1 MSTQLPETFEPET
14 QDGNSWDLLPIG
26 EYAATIIEIA
36 VAKPKTGDGYYV
48 AVTWKID
55 EGAYEGRQVWE
66 NITYIHSSEQAQTI
80 GRKQFKDLCNATG
93 FGDGHV
99 EDVEVFLFK
108 RAKIKVGIGRDKDSV
123 YDDKN
128 VVKRILP
135 LDAPAQPAAAKPD
148 PKPSTPTTAKP
159 QPAAKP
165 AAVKPGGSAPWH
177 KG

>member
-1 MSTQLPETFEPET
+1 MSTQLPETFDPEN
-14 QDGNSWDLLPIG
+14 QVGNSWDLLPID
-26 EYAATIIEIA
+26 EYAAAIIEIA
-36 VAKPKTGDGYYV
+36 VAQPKSGDGYYV

-55 EGAYEGRQVWE
+55 EGDYEGRQVWQR
-66 NITYIHSSEQAQTI
+66 ITFLHSSEQAQTI
-80 GRKQFKDLCNATG
+80 GRKQLKDLCNATG
-93 FGDGHV
+93 LGGEHV

-108 RAKIKVGIGRDKDSV
+108 RAKIKVGIERDKDGI

-135 LDAPAQPAAAKPD
+135 LDAPAQPASAKPD

-165 AAVKPGGSAPWH
+165 PAARPGGSAPWH
-177 KG
+177 QG